1 VTLDTH
7 IDEINTLGRQ
17 PLSGPRLQL
26 PLLVVLRVLE
36 GQLAEAF
43 ALQGSKRGLLT
54 KRLPELPTPILGL
67 FYELLLPIKD
77 PGCISLQINTPIYI
91 YVIILISLAPS
102 LYLV

>member
-7 IDEINTLGRQ
+7 IDEIDTFRQ

-43 ALQGSKRGLLT
+43 ALQCSKRGLLT
-54 KRLPELPTPILGL
+54 KRLPELPTPIMGL

-77 PGCISLQINTPIYI
+77 PGCTSLQMNTQIYI
-91 YVIILISLAPS
+91 YVIILLSFAPT